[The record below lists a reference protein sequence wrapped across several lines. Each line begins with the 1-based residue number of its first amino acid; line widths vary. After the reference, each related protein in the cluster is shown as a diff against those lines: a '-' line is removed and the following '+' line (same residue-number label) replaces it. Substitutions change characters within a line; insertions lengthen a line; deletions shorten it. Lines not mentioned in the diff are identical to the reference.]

1 MIFVFNTNE
10 KRKDA
15 KVVKTKMT
23 LVIKKGNV
31 IHLQG
36 HFIVAIPLKNT
47 NFCAVTSKQN
57 FSKKW
62 KKEQCQKAR
71 CILCLDYCL
80 VMTKYIIQWSLP
92 KYYYIE
98 RMQKFSRYFLCLSCI
113 YSLVSQQGKTYGRS

>member
-31 IHLQG
+31 THLQG

-62 KKEQCQKAR
+62 KKE
-71 CILCLDYCL
+71 
-80 VMTKYIIQWSLP
+80 
-92 KYYYIE
+92 
-98 RMQKFSRYFLCLSCI
+98 
-113 YSLVSQQGKTYGRS
+113 